1 MNEHSASVNGIS
13 IYSLTNPNLRSFC
26 LSLYVRA
33 GSIFEDLSNNGISHL
48 FEHVVFRNFKD
59 KYENFYELIAT
70 HGLSLRGC
78 TYKEFVRFTIDGPRH
93 EFDFAVEILCSL
105 FDEIKLTS
113 HDFNNEKGRIKAE
126 IREEDER
133 NSLDF
138 YFDSIVW
145 KNSEV
150 EKIVLGYCK
159 TVDRVS
165 VKKINEFRQK
175 VLSAGN
181 CFVYATGNISD
192 KNLDALNKKI
202 SELDICQSNPGFTN
216 TVTVNDEFFHRE
228 KKIWIKNNYWHYI
241 QIGFDVDCSKYPGG
255 VYDLLYALLFN
266 GDKALVYNYLSED
279 NPIIYSYDSTFE
291 QYDNVGN
298 INFSFEVDRNKIE
311 DVFKTVVELL
321 NAAKD
326 GRFNFEANLNYEMFN
341 WELDL
346 DNPDNLNWNMAY
358 YNHILKTQPIDYSDE
373 FYGRFRVT
381 KEQII
386 DAAKYIFRRCN
397 MTVAVKGDRKKIN
410 AEAIEK
416 ILESLD

>member
-33 GSIFEDLSNNGISHL
+33 GSIFEDISNNGISHL
-48 FEHVVFRNFKD
+48 FEHVVFRNIKN
-59 KYENFYELIAT
+59 KYENFYELLAMR
-70 HGLSLRGC
+70 GLCFQGS
-78 TYKEFVRFTIDGPRH
+78 TYKEFVSFTIDGPQH
-93 EFDFAVEILCSL
+93 EFDFAIEILCGL
-105 FDEIKLTS
+105 FDEIEPTS

-138 YFDSIVW
+138 YFDGIVW
-145 KNSEV
+145 RNSEA
-150 EKIVLGYCK
+150 KRTVLGYCK
-159 TVDRVS
+159 TIDRVS
-165 VKKINEFRQK
+165 VKRINEFRQK

-181 CFVYATGNISD
+181 CFIYATGNISD
-192 KNLDALNKKI
+192 ENLDALNKKI
-202 SELDICQSNPGFTN
+202 SKLDICQTNPGFTN

-311 DVFKTVVELL
+311 DVFKAVVELL

-326 GRFNFEANLNYEMFN
+326 GRFNFEANLNSEMFN
-341 WELDL
+341 SELDL
-346 DNPDNLNWNMAY
+346 DKPCNLNWNMAY
-358 YNHILKTQPIDYSDE
+358 YNHILKTEPIDYSDE

-381 KEQII
+381 KKQIT
-386 DAAKYIFRRCN
+386 DAAKDIFRRRN
-397 MTVAVKGDRKKIN
+397 MTVAMKGDKKKIN
-410 AEAIEK
+410 TDAIEK

>member
-1 MNEHSASVNGIS
+1 M
-13 IYSLTNPNLRSFC
+13 
-26 LSLYVRA
+26 
-33 GSIFEDLSNNGISHL
+33 
-48 FEHVVFRNFKD
+48 
-59 KYENFYELIAT
+59 
-70 HGLSLRGC
+70 SLRGC

-93 EFDFAVEILCSL
+93 EFDFAVGILCSL

-126 IREEDER
+126 IREKDER

-138 YFDSIVW
+138 YFDGIVW
-145 KNSEV
+145 RNSEA
-150 EKIVLGYCK
+150 KRTVLGYCK
-159 TVDRVS
+159 TIDRVS
-165 VKKINEFRQK
+165 VKRINEFRQK

-202 SELDICQSNPGFTN
+202 SELDISQSNPGFTN

-358 YNHILKTQPIDYSDE
+358 YNHILKTQLIDYSDE

>member
-1 MNEHSASVNGIS
+1 M
-13 IYSLTNPNLRSFC
+13 
-26 LSLYVRA
+26 
-33 GSIFEDLSNNGISHL
+33 
-48 FEHVVFRNFKD
+48 
-59 KYENFYELIAT
+59 
-70 HGLSLRGC
+70 
-78 TYKEFVRFTIDGPRH
+78 
-93 EFDFAVEILCSL
+93 
-105 FDEIKLTS
+105 
-113 HDFNNEKGRIKAE
+113 
-126 IREEDER
+126 
-133 NSLDF
+133 
-138 YFDSIVW
+138 
-145 KNSEV
+145 
-150 EKIVLGYCK
+150 GYCK

-202 SELDICQSNPGFTN
+202 SELDISQSNPGFTN

-291 QYDNVGN
+291 KYDNVGN

-326 GRFNFEANLNYEMFN
+326 GQFNFEANLNYEMFN

>member
-1 MNEHSASVNGIS
+1 M
-13 IYSLTNPNLRSFC
+13 
-26 LSLYVRA
+26 
-33 GSIFEDLSNNGISHL
+33 
-48 FEHVVFRNFKD
+48 
-59 KYENFYELIAT
+59 
-70 HGLSLRGC
+70 HGLCFQGS
-78 TYKEFVRFTIDGPRH
+78 TYKKFVSFTIDGPQH
-93 EFDFAVEILCSL
+93 EFDFAIEILCGL

-126 IREEDER
+126 IREKDR
-133 NSLDF
+133 RSSLDF

-159 TVDRVS
+159 TIDRVS

-192 KNLDALNKKI
+192 ENLDALNKKI
-202 SELDICQSNPGFTN
+202 SELDISQSNPGFTN

>member
-1 MNEHSASVNGIS
+1 M
-13 IYSLTNPNLRSFC
+13 
-26 LSLYVRA
+26 
-33 GSIFEDLSNNGISHL
+33 
-48 FEHVVFRNFKD
+48 
-59 KYENFYELIAT
+59 
-70 HGLSLRGC
+70 
-78 TYKEFVRFTIDGPRH
+78 
-93 EFDFAVEILCSL
+93 
-105 FDEIKLTS
+105 
-113 HDFNNEKGRIKAE
+113 
-126 IREEDER
+126 
-133 NSLDF
+133 
-138 YFDSIVW
+138 
-145 KNSEV
+145 
-150 EKIVLGYCK
+150 GYCK

-192 KNLDALNKKI
+192 ENLDALNKKI
-202 SELDICQSNPGFTN
+202 SELDISQSNPGFTN

-279 NPIIYSYDSTFE
+279 NPIIYSYDSAFA

-346 DNPDNLNWNMAY
+346 DKPSNLNWNMAC
-358 YNHILKTQPIDYSDE
+358 YNHILKTEPIDYSDE

-381 KEQII
+381 KKQVT
-386 DAAKYIFRRCN
+386 DAAKDIFRRCN
-397 MTVAVKGDRKKIN
+397 MTVAMKGNKKKIN
-410 AEAIEK
+410 TDAIEK

>member
-1 MNEHSASVNGIS
+1 MNERSVSVNGIS

-48 FEHVVFRNFKD
+48 FEHVVFRNIKN
-59 KYENFYELIAT
+59 KYENFYELLAMR
-70 HGLSLRGC
+70 GLCFQGS
-78 TYKEFVRFTIDGPRH
+78 TYKEFVSFTIDGPQH
-93 EFDFAVEILCSL
+93 EFDFAIEILCGL
-105 FDEIKLTS
+105 FDEIEPTS

-126 IREEDER
+126 IREEDLR
-133 NSLDF
+133 SSLDF

-159 TVDRVS
+159 TIDRVS

-181 CFVYATGNISD
+181 CFIYATGNISD
-192 KNLDALNKKI
+192 ENLNALNKKI
-202 SELDICQSNPGFTN
+202 SKLDICQINPGFTN

-241 QIGFDVDCSKYPGG
+241 QIGFDVDCSKYSGG

-311 DVFKTVVELL
+311 DVFKAVVELL

-326 GRFNFEANLNYEMFN
+326 GRFNFEANLNSEMFN
-341 WELDL
+341 SELDL
-346 DNPDNLNWNMAY
+346 DKPSNLNWNMAY
-358 YNHILKTQPIDYSDE
+358 YNHILKTEPIDYSDE

-381 KEQII
+381 KKQVT
-386 DAAKYIFRRCN
+386 DAAKDIFRRCN
-397 MTVAVKGDRKKIN
+397 MTVAMKGNKKKIN
-410 AEAIEK
+410 TDAIEK

>member
-1 MNEHSASVNGIS
+1 MYERTLGFGQR
-13 IYSLTNPNLRSFC
+13 YFYPNLRSFC

-33 GSIFEDLSNNGISHL
+33 GSIFEDSSNNGIIHI
-48 FEHVVFRNFKD
+48 FEHVVFRNLKD

-126 IREEDER
+126 IREKDER

-138 YFDSIVW
+138 YFDGIVW
-145 KNSEV
+145 RNSEA
-150 EKIVLGYCK
+150 KRTILGYCK
-159 TVDRVS
+159 TIDRVS
-165 VKKINEFRQK
+165 VKRINEFRQK

-202 SELDICQSNPGFTN
+202 SELDISQSNSGFTN
-216 TVTVNDEFFHRE
+216 TVAVNNEFFHRE

-358 YNHILKTQPIDYSDE
+358 YNHILKTQSIDYSDE